1 MCPWT
6 DYLRQAVA
14 DQASDV
20 FFVAGKTPCE
30 KVEGHLRPLDENRLL
45 PADTEQILTDI
56 YQAAGRSM
64 EHFHARGDDD
74 FSFALPSLA
83 RFRVNTYRQRGS
95 AAAVIR
101 LVSFEIPDWQAIG
114 IPQGVMELAEL
125 TSGMVLVT
133 GTAGS
138 GKTTTQAC
146 IIDRIN
152 RTRECHIVTLED
164 PVEFLHRHRK
174 SIVSQREIAIDTQD
188 YLSALRA
195 CVRQAPD
202 VILLGEM
209 RDPETIHTALTA
221 AETGHLVL
229 ATLHTR
235 GAVNAVDRIIDAFP
249 STQQQQIRVQLAT
262 VLKTV
267 VSQQLLPDVAGG
279 RVPACEILRLNNAV
293 RSMIRENK
301 NHQIDNAIATGAREG
316 MISMDQAIAALHKA
330 GRITRETALY
340 FADRPEQ
347 LGRLL

>member
-1 MCPWT
+1 M
-6 DYLRQAVA
+6 
-14 DQASDV
+14 
-20 FFVAGKTPCE
+20 
-30 KVEGHLRPLDENRLL
+30 
-45 PADTEQILTDI
+45 
-56 YQAAGRSM
+56 
-64 EHFHARGDDD
+64 
-74 FSFALPSLA
+74 
-83 RFRVNTYRQRGS
+83 
-95 AAAVIR
+95 
-101 LVSFEIPDWQAIG
+101 
-114 IPQGVMELAEL
+114 
-125 TSGMVLVT
+125 
-133 GTAGS
+133 
-138 GKTTTQAC
+138 
-146 IIDRIN
+146 
-152 RTRECHIVTLED
+152 
-164 PVEFLHRHRK
+164 
-174 SIVSQREIAIDTQD
+174 
-188 YLSALRA
+188 
-195 CVRQAPD
+195 
-202 VILLGEM
+202 ILLGEM

-229 ATLHTR
+229 ATLHNR

-340 FADRPEQ
+340 FAERPEQ